1 MLISQAQHKHAPQH
15 LINMAM
21 SIASQG
27 LHGLYLRIINKKSYF
42 TVKLLLSFRV
52 NHFNN
57 AVMFQACRFAQNI
70 VKLRLHYFILILLFR
85 QKRVHQYLMHPS
97 CVIGCAIR
105 ATFHRL
111 KFNERTNMSSSS
123 LYLRIPCHAVH
134 SWINRS
140 CFGSLVFCAG
150 PVMLIQNRLTTSLF
164 K

>member
-1 MLISQAQHKHAPQH
+1 MGGSKCVYGWRYNEVLISQAQHKHAPQH

-70 VKLRLHYFILILLFR
+70 VKLRLHYFILIFLFS
-85 QKRVHQYLMHPS
+85 QKRVHQCLMHP
-97 CVIGCAIR
+97 
-105 ATFHRL
+105 F
-111 KFNERTNMSSSS
+111 
-123 LYLRIPCHAVH
+123 
-134 SWINRS
+134 
-140 CFGSLVFCAG
+140 
-150 PVMLIQNRLTTSLF
+150 
-164 K
+164 